1 MLPGLGTVIYKVS
14 NPDKAKAWYSG
25 VFGMAPYFNQPFYV
39 GYNVGGYELCLEPDV
54 KSVTVETNTVTY
66 WGVADLRLPV
76 TSLREKLNAKWPT
89 LKAGFSLLNFLHIY

>member
-25 VFGMAPYFNQPFYV
+25 VFGMAPYFNQSFYV
-39 GYNVGGYELCLEPDV
+39 GYNVGGYELGPDPDV
-54 KSVTVETNTVTY
+54 KDVTVNTNPITY
-66 WGVADLRLPV
+66 WGVAGLRLLI
-76 TSLREKLNAKWPT
+76 TSLREKLNAKCPT